1 MTPVLDSRSFRNALG
16 RFASG
21 VTVVTTVVDGEDHA
35 LTASAFSSVSLE
47 PPLVLVCVDHK
58 NRFHDA
64 VTTSGVWAISM
75 LPESAQD
82 AATWFA
88 TRGRPLIGQLHKVD
102 HHRGAVTGA
111 ALLDDA
117 LAWLECRTWRLHDGG
132 DHSIIIGEVVWADVS
147 TACDDPLLYYRSH
160 YGALLHSQASEK
172 SSLALRESIV
182 EDAGQ
187 TAGQQP
193 TGEGARRA

>member
-1 MTPVLDSRSFRNALG
+1 MTPALDSASFRQALG
-16 RFASG
+16 RFACG
-21 VTVVTTVVDGEDHA
+21 VTVMTTVVDGVDHA
-35 LTASAFSSVSLE
+35 LTASAFSSVSLD

-64 VTTSGVWAISM
+64 MLAAGAWAVSI

-88 TRGRPLIGQLHKVD
+88 TRGRPLAGQLDKVP

-117 LAWLECRTWRLHDGG
+117 LAWLECRTWRLHEGG
-132 DHSIIIGEVVWADVS
+132 DHSIVVGEVVWAAVS
-147 TACDDPLLYYRSH
+147 EAIDHPLLYYRSR
-160 YGALLHSQASEK
+160 YGALLHSAASEK
-172 SSLALRESIV
+172 SPLALRDSII
-182 EDAGQ
+182 EDAGD

-193 TGEGARRA
+193 SGEESLRA